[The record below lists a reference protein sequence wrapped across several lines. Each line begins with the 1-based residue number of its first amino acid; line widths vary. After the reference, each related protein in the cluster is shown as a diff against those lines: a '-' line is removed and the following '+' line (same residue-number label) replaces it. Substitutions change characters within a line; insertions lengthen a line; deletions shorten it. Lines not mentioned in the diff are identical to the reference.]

1 MFRRFFGPFGP
12 GRFSPATPWG
22 SAPFEPDS
30 DPRSDSRFGP
40 RRFGPPHHFGPFHH
54 RRRGPEDFFGFGPPF
69 GRRGGFGPGP
79 ERFFEKG
86 DLKYVILD
94 LLKDQP
100 RHGYDVIRALEE
112 RLGGFYNPSP
122 GSVYPTL
129 QLLEDQG
136 YLTSNQLDGKRVYAI
151 TDDGR
156 KFLGERAEVIEG
168 LKARMDARRGFGQQ
182 PEAGELFGEMRQLGM
197 LLFRLGQSG
206 ALHDPD
212 RMRRLREIVVHA
224 RREVEAIINDAPAGT
239 QGEKKA
245 NDQTWPPELV

>member
-1 MFRRFFGPFGP
+1 MFRRFFGPHRFGP
-12 GRFSPATPWG
+12 MHPATPWG
-22 SAPFEPDS
+22 SPPFGP
-30 DPRSDSRFGP
+30 PRFGP
-40 RRFGPPHHFGPFHH
+40 HHSGPFHH
-54 RRRGPEDFFGFGPPF
+54 RRRGPEEWFGFGPPF
-69 GRRGGFGPGP
+69 GRRGGFGGGP

-136 YLTSNQLDGKRVYAI
+136 YLSSSQLDGKRVYAI
-151 TDDGR
+151 TDEGR
-156 KFLGERAEVIEG
+156 SFLAGRSEVVER
-168 LKARMDARRGFGQQ
+168 LRARMEERRGFGGT

-197 LLFRLGQSG
+197 LMFRLGSSG
-206 ALHDPD
+206 AFQDPE
-212 RMRRLREIVVHA
+212 RLRRLREVVVRA
-224 RREVEAIINDAPAGT
+224 RRDIEAIFADAPSAP

-245 NDQTWPPELV
+245 DEQTWPPDLV